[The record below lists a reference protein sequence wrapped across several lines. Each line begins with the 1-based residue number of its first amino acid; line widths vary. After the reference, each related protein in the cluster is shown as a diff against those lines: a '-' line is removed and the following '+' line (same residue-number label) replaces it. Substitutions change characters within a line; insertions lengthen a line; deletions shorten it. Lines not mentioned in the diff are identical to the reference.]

1 MEALAVRDG
10 VRLVADLGLSRVEVQ
25 TDAKEVVS
33 LWKDRSNGRSKVAAI
48 LHEIEELSS
57 NMEFFKLGFIGRKA
71 NEGAHLCAKQASSS
85 RHMCLWINY
94 IPTFLVQC
102 LQNDC
107 KLDD

>member
-10 VRLVADLGLSRVEVQ
+10 VRLAADLGLSRVEVE
-25 TDAKEVVS
+25 TDAKEVVN
-33 LWKDRSNGRSKVAAI
+33 LWKERSTGRSEIAVI

-57 NMEFFKLGFIGRKA
+57 NMEFLKLDFIGRKA

-85 RHMCLWINY
+85 RRRYLWINY
-94 IPTFLVQC
+94 IATFLVQC

-107 KLDD
+107 KPDD